1 MNKAK
6 TKVYFTIFCRKKIWL
21 YRSLILGKSAILLIV
36 FSLLMYINQG
46 YLIST
51 IVLFLTFFL
60 IKILPMPHKDTI
72 DVFYDRFI
80 YKTKFKKVEL
90 DFRDIAF
97 IDQDV
102 MDERK
107 GEAYYR
113 SVEFLDES
121 MKSLLFIEGNGYAYD
136 DLVALCNRIS
146 TINQEYFP
154 ANSSSN
160 ALNVSF
166 NENDLV

>member
-1 MNKAK
+1 
-6 TKVYFTIFCRKKIWL
+6 
-21 YRSLILGKSAILLIV
+21 
-36 FSLLMYINQG
+36 
-46 YLIST
+46 
-51 IVLFLTFFL
+51 
-60 IKILPMPHKDTI
+60 MPHKDTI

-154 ANSSSN
+154 ANNSSN